1 LLLTHLCNYEAT
13 EGGVVFFLGDGRGGG
28 TEEKSVGFREILV
41 SEAFILVVLLLPI
54 GLAGR
59 VREFEF
65 RLLGGLGEGSAVG
78 FLVRGDD
85 FRVFVHRV
93 VADDRSA
100 ITVGGIEL
108 AVTREATLQLVQ

>member
-1 LLLTHLCNYEAT
+1 MCYDEAT
-13 EGGVVFFLGDGRGGG
+13 EGGVVFFLDDGRGGG
-28 TEEKSVGFREILV
+28 TEEKSVGFREVLV

-59 VREFEF
+59 VGEFEF
-65 RLLGGLGEGSAVG
+65 RLLGGLGEGRAIG
-78 FLVRGDD
+78 FLLRRNL

-108 AVTREATLQLVQ
+108 TVT

>member
-1 LLLTHLCNYEAT
+1 MFIKLGDYKTAK
-13 EGGVVFFLGDGRGGG
+13 GRVIFALGDGRAVG
-28 TEEKSVGFREILV
+28 TEEKSVGMVKVLV
-41 SEAFILVVLLLPI
+41 GKVGVVVVLLLPI

-59 VREFEF
+59 VGEFEF
-65 RLLGGLGEGSAVG
+65 RLLGGLGEGRAVG
-78 FLVRGDD
+78 FLLRGDD

-108 AVTREATLQLVQ
+108 AVTRKATLQFVQ